1 MNSQNVTIAMLLVT
15 AAILTAVL
23 IGTFAGTGQVAR
35 AEASV
40 SAGDY
45 TMTTGV
51 MSGSNVRLLYVINMD
66 MQKLNVYRVDH
77 KTGAIAIKDQVDLAR
92 AFKGK

>member
-35 AEASV
+35 AEVSV

-66 MQKLNVYRVDH
+66 MQKLNVYRVDY

-92 AFKGK
+92 AFRGK